1 MSLGLLLDC
10 LTQSSHDSSGGKRF
24 YTHEIKLLATKK
36 RRKALKEHLVEP
48 ARFANLP
55 QIRCRKFLRHD
66 IELDKTATSNGN
78 HFLSFFL
85 LLLIELVIREGKFK
99 KFYSG

>member
-10 LTQSSHDSSGGKRF
+10 LTQFCHDSSEGKRF

-36 RRKALKEHLVEP
+36 RKKALKEHLVEP
-48 ARFANLP
+48 VRFANLP
-55 QIRCRKFLRHD
+55 ETHCRKFLRHD

-78 HFLSFFL
+78 QIRFFFTF
-85 LLLIELVIREGKFK
+85 VNSARD
-99 KFYSG
+99 S

>member
-10 LTQSSHDSSGGKRF
+10 LTQFCHDSSGGKRF

-48 ARFANLP
+48 LRFANMTE
-55 QIRCRKFLRHD
+55 IRCRKFLRHD

-78 HFLSFFL
+78 HIRFFL
-85 LLLIELVIREGKFK
+85 RLLSELVIREGKFK